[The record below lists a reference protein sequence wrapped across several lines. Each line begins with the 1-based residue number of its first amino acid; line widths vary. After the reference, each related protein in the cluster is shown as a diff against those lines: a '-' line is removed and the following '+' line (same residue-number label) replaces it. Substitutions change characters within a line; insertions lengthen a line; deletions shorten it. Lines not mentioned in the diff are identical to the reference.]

1 MVYDFATEIPGWFAD
16 YYWLLL
22 YVIFWERECFESL
35 KKELWFSTWK
45 QKWFYLTIMSDDV
58 VDLPFRAEYAKS
70 GRAACKVCKEKI
82 DKGVLR
88 LAIMVQ
94 VRLLCTIF

>member
-1 MVYDFATEIPGWFAD
+1 
-16 YYWLLL
+16 
-22 YVIFWERECFESL
+22 
-35 KKELWFSTWK
+35 
-45 QKWFYLTIMSDDV
+45 MSDDV

-70 GRAACKVCKEKI
+70 GRAACKMCKEKI

-94 VRLLCTIF
+94 VRFLCFIF

>member
-1 MVYDFATEIPGWFAD
+1 
-16 YYWLLL
+16 
-22 YVIFWERECFESL
+22 
-35 KKELWFSTWK
+35 
-45 QKWFYLTIMSDDV
+45 MSDDV

-70 GRAACKVCKEKI
+70 GRAACKLCKEKI

-94 VRLLCTIF
+94 VRLLCTYHFLNYDTQNCSLSSDVPIYLYSFLCARLECKI